1 MNPKEKQKFIKESK
15 KLLEA
20 TSKLIEN
27 KFKGTQSSDEVPP
40 GRKSP
45 KVYGDFTLNDAIRI
59 INEIRDYQGSPKTI
73 EKILYNMMDFTVNTN
88 GKVEAQQLRTELVNT
103 ITEFNA
109 NYSYAISKLTE
120 YIKSEESSRDIDS
133 PVTKTDKRRFKIP
146 SGPSK

>member
-1 MNPKEKQKFIKESK
+1 MNPEEKQKFLKESK
-15 KLLEA
+15 KILKA

-45 KVYGDFTLNDAIRI
+45 KVYGDFTINDAIQI
-59 INEIRDYQGSPKTI
+59 ITQIRNKQGNPKAI
-73 EKILYNMMDFTVNTN
+73 EKILYNIMDFSVNGN
-88 GKVEAQQLRTELVNT
+88 GKVEAQLLRTELVNT

-120 YIKSEESSRDIDS
+120 YIKSEESSRDLDS